1 MSTRSGAKRQL
12 EDGQL
17 CGSVSRKQK
26 TGGNVQSAPSIPAI
40 TQFLQKK
47 ATHEDDNNPNI
58 VKAKVLNKLT
68 DPGAHRLLSVNGVDV
83 ETLGKL
89 LS

>member
-1 MSTRSGAKRQL
+1 MATRSSGAKRQL
-12 EDGQL
+12 EDGPP
-17 CGSVSRKQK
+17 CSSGSRKQK
-26 TGGNVQSAPSIPAI
+26 KAPSTPAI

-58 VKAKVLNKLT
+58 VKAKVLNKLI